1 MLAGNL
7 LVTCWQYIKH
17 QENHKKENAK
27 NRPHA
32 KIKELQKLEN
42 GNVATTKEIRT
53 IFY

>member
-1 MLAGNL
+1 MGFGIILIG
-7 LVTCWQYIKH
+7 I
-17 QENHKKENAK
+17 NAK
-27 NRPHA
+27 NRPRA